1 MRTGQIDLALTVPE
15 FMPDNLYSKILF
27 SDRYKCVFRKGHPL
41 ATTNMLIEEFYKVEH
56 LLVAPNGKNMR
67 SATDVILKQT
77 GHSRT
82 VGIAVPNFLL
92 AETLL
97 STTDLLGILPTR
109 LFNDIIDTLFVI
121 EPRIDIPTFDIIY
134 A

>member
-41 ATTNMLIEEFYKVEH
+41 ATINMLIEEFYKVEH

-67 SATDVILKQT
+67 SATDVIL
-77 GHSRT
+77 
-82 VGIAVPNFLL
+82 
-92 AETLL
+92 E
-97 STTDLLGILPTR
+97 
-109 LFNDIIDTLFVI
+109 
-121 EPRIDIPTFDIIY
+121 
-134 A
+134 